1 MLESTST
8 PHLVKI
14 SYIIIFIKYGVNL
27 IKKDIDIDILVYKYD
42 KIWWFLLKNINF
54 LYFSNIKYAST
65 YQKSSLFPCYL
76 EFPEIQ
82 HYKVSYES

>member
-42 KIWWFLLKNINF
+42 KI
-54 LYFSNIKYAST
+54 
-65 YQKSSLFPCYL
+65 
-76 EFPEIQ
+76 
-82 HYKVSYES
+82 